1 MNNYNTS
8 LILIGMPAS
17 GKSTIG
23 ELLATS
29 LKKDFVDTDRLIEQR
44 NQKSLQHIVD
54 TQGYTALREIEEQVL
69 LNAIFPNHVIAT
81 GGSAIY
87 SPKAMSHLKHFGL
100 IVFLDVELPDL
111 ENRLH
116 NFQTRGLARRPDQTL
131 ADLFAERRPLYQ
143 EYADIVIKCTGKTQE
158 QIMTEIIGEESES
171 YAEMDA

>member
-1 MNNYNTS
+1 
-8 LILIGMPAS
+8 MPAS

-44 NQKSLQHIVD
+44 QQTTLQNIVD
-54 TQGYTALREIEEQVL
+54 AQGYAALREIEEHSL
-69 LNAIFPNHVIAT
+69 LNTIYPNHVIAT
-81 GGSAIY
+81 GGSAVY

-100 IVFLDVELPDL
+100 IVFLDVELPEL

-116 NFQTRGLARRPDQTL
+116 NFNSRGLARRPDQTL

-143 EYADIVIKCTGKTQE
+143 EYADIIIKCADKTQE
-158 QIMTEIIGEESES
+158 QIIDEIIGEESES
-171 YAEMDA
+171 YSEMDA